1 MSMTIGG
8 APGRV
13 YTPTEMTNGTAP
25 AKGQKYAVTGGGS
38 EGTKEY
44 IMCEAAASQN
54 LTNGLVVTMDGSFI
68 VTVAAANGEGNTSAK
83 RLGVV
88 VATRTVSV
96 SSGVWVQVY
105 GKGNVACSVSALPGV
120 GLKVGSVAG
129 NLDDDAAASASSMV
143 RGIILT
149 ATSSTT
155 GVLTACFIDY
165 PAYGPTN
172 VV

>member
-54 LTNGLVVTMDGSFI
+54 LTNGLVVTI
-68 VTVAAANGEGNTSAK
+68 EGNTSAK

>member
-1 MSMTIGG
+1 MTMTIGG
-8 APGRV
+8 NPGRV

-25 AKGQKYAVTGGGS
+25 GKGNKLSLGTT

-44 IMCEAAASQN
+44 ILCEAAASQN

-83 RLGVV
+83 RVGVV

-105 GKGNVACSVSALPGV
+105 GRGNVACSTSALPGV

-129 NLDDDAAASASSMV
+129 NLDDDAAATASSMV

-155 GVLTACFIDY
+155 GILTACFIDY